1 MSLLAPTLE
10 AFFTDRL
17 VAQRRVSPHTVASY
31 RDAWR
36 LLLNF
41 ATEQIG
47 KQPCMLDLEDLD
59 APFIGAFLTHLETV
73 RHNRV
78 RTRNARLVAIH
89 SFYRFAALRHPEHAA
104 LIQRVL
110 AIPLKRT
117 DRHLVTFLTRPEI
130 DALLSAPERTTWI
143 GRRDYALLAVAL
155 QTGLRVS
162 ELTALCC
169 DDVVLGTGAHLRC
182 HGKGRK
188 ERHTPLT
195 GHTQKA
201 LRAWMDERQGAPT
214 DPLFPSRR
222 GSALSRDA
230 IELLVTR
237 HAATAQ
243 QRCPSLRTK
252 TVTPHVLRHSC
263 AMALLHAGI
272 DVAVIALW
280 LGHDSIEAT
289 NVYLH
294 ADLAIKE
301 QALAKTAPPNSA
313 PGRYRPPDSLLA
325 FLEGL

>member
-1 MSLLAPTLE
+1 MSSLAPTLQ
-10 AFFTDRL
+10 AFFTERL
-17 VAQRRVSPHTVASY
+17 VAQRHVSPHTVASY

-36 LLLNF
+36 LLLSF
-41 ATEQIG
+41 ATQQTG
-47 KQPCMLDLEDLD
+47 KQPCTLALEDLD
-59 APFIGAFLTHLETV
+59 APLVGAFLAHLETI
-73 RHNRV
+73 RHNSV

-89 SFYRFAALRHPEHAA
+89 SFFRFAALRHPEHAA

-117 DRHLVTFLTRPEI
+117 DRPLVTFLTRPEI

-143 GRRDYALLAVAL
+143 GRRDHALLAVAI

-162 ELTALCC
+162 ELIALCC
-169 DDVVLGTGAHLRC
+169 GDVVLGTGAHLRC

-195 GHTQKA
+195 GHTQKV
-201 LRAWMDERQGAPT
+201 LRAWTAERQGDPA

-222 GSALSRDA
+222 GGALSRDA
-230 IELLVTR
+230 VELVVAR
-237 HAATAQ
+237 HAETAK

-263 AMALLHAGI
+263 AMTLLHAGI
-272 DVAVIALW
+272 DVTVIALW
-280 LGHDSIEAT
+280 LGHESIEAT
-289 NVYLH
+289 NAYLH

-301 QALAKTAPPNSA
+301 QALAKTTPANTA
-313 PGRYRPPDSLLA
+313 PGRYRPPDTLLA

>member
-1 MSLLAPTLE
+1 MSSLAPTLQ
-10 AFFTDRL
+10 AFFTERL
-17 VAQRRVSPHTVASY
+17 VAQRHVSPHTVASY

-36 LLLNF
+36 LLLSF
-41 ATEQIG
+41 ATQQIG
-47 KQPCMLDLEDLD
+47 KQPCTLALEDLD
-59 APFIGAFLTHLETV
+59 APLVGAFLAHLETI
-73 RHNRV
+73 RHNSV

-89 SFYRFAALRHPEHAA
+89 SFFRFAALRHPEHAA

-117 DRHLVTFLTRPEI
+117 DRPLVTFLTRPEI

-143 GRRDYALLAVAL
+143 GRRDHALLAVAI

-162 ELTALCC
+162 ELIALCGG
-169 DDVVLGTGAHLRC
+169 DVVLGTGAHLRC

-195 GHTQKA
+195 GHTQKV
-201 LRAWMDERQGAPT
+201 LRAWTAERQGDPA

-222 GSALSRDA
+222 GGALSRDA
-230 IELLVTR
+230 VELVVAR
-237 HAATAQ
+237 HAATAK

-263 AMALLHAGI
+263 AMTLLHAGI
-272 DVAVIALW
+272 DVTVIALW
-280 LGHDSIEAT
+280 LGHESIEAT
-289 NVYLH
+289 NAYLH

-301 QALAKTAPPNSA
+301 QALAKTTPANTA
-313 PGRYRPPDSLLA
+313 PGRYRPPDTLLA